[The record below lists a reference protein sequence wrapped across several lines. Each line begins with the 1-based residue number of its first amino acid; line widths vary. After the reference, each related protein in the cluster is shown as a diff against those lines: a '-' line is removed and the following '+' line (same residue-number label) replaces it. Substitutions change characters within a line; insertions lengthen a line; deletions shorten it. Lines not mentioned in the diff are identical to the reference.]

1 MLRNYRKLLFKNN
14 VCPVI
19 IHKKNFLSKEYKCT
33 EAWNNMNSSPVF
45 NKINIHDFY
54 NVLDQNY
61 SSKGVLSAI
70 DVDIFANAIKDQGH
84 LEELKDLLHKLRT
97 TAETGNMLESTQQA
111 TVRNFMEF
119 GDVKELVEILKDPLN
134 FGVFLDDYT
143 ANMLLDKLLTLN
155 NYELAARVASLVML
169 QEEFNH
175 ELTCALCQYA
185 CYKYITTYTP
195 TPSEP
200 APPEEKNKK
209 VEEIKIRVKFIRNPF
224 FDDHFDIKDTLLL
237 SGKTLAWISERADN
251 NLNNNLQIIG
261 WLKYKKYDK
270 LAAFSQKISNEKS
283 FKVYKE
289 VIEVL
294 EKENAVIEAEF
305 KPILENCMSTLSKAE
320 QNTEASLEETLKNA
334 IENAI
339 NKTHKNDVSQQK
351 QLFESWAKLREQ
363 KLQEQAQRLDR
374 ARRIQ
379 LIQQKQNEMQEQEQ
393 KLWFFENEDKIDLEI
408 EEKEKLVDKTVT
420 KKKASKTTDE
430 DYIPPEI
437 LPKRK

>member
-1 MLRNYRKLLFKNN
+1 
-14 VCPVI
+14 
-19 IHKKNFLSKEYKCT
+19 
-33 EAWNNMNSSPVF
+33 MNSSPIF
-45 NKINIHDFY
+45 NKVNVHDFY

-70 DVDIFANAIKDQGH
+70 DVDIFANAIKDQSH

-111 TVRNFMEF
+111 TIRNFMEF
-119 GDVKELVEILKDPLN
+119 GDIKELVEILKDPLN

-143 ANMLLDKLLTLN
+143 ANMLLDKLITLN
-155 NYELAARVASLVML
+155 NFELAARVASLVML
-169 QEEFNH
+169 QEEFSH

-195 TPSEP
+195 TSSER
-200 APPEEKNKK
+200 APPEEKPKK
-209 VEEIKIRVKFIRNPF
+209 VEEIKIRVKFVRNPF

-283 FKVYKE
+283 FKVFKE

-294 EKENAVIEAEF
+294 EKESSDVEAEF
-305 KPILENCMSTLSKAE
+305 KPILENCISTLSKAE
-320 QNTEASLEETLKNA
+320 QNSQASLEEALKIA

-339 NKTHKNDVSQQK
+339 NKSHKNDVSQQK
-351 QLFESWAKLREQ
+351 KLFESWAEIREQ

-379 LIQQKQNEMQEQEQ
+379 LIQQKQSEMQQQEQ

-408 EEKEKLVDKTVT
+408 EEKEKLVDNTVT
-420 KKKASKTTDE
+420 KKAVSKTTDE